1 VYLSQ
6 LRLLSFRIYQEAA
19 VELLPGVNL
28 VLGQNGQ
35 GKTSLLEAIST
46 LALTRSPRSVSL
58 GDCAAWGESRLGVA
72 AHLVSELGETD
83 IELRA
88 ERAERQDGSERWVRK
103 LRQGGELVQPRE
115 LLGRFRAVLFWPE
128 DLLLVKGGPEPRRR
142 LLDVVLSQLA
152 RGYAEAALRYRR
164 AVEHRTAVLRRVRD
178 GLAGSAELRPWT
190 EAVVEHGAVVMMQRQ
205 RYLKAAQPI
214 AAEAVIKI
222 GEPAELE
229 LDYRPA
235 LGRGGNASKAS
246 HPTDAL
252 WSALQSNSSEEIARA
267 QCLVGP
273 HRDDFEILLGG
284 RPARQFASQGQ
295 QRSVV
300 LALKVAEV
308 RQHLN
313 EGGEA
318 PLLLLDD
325 VLSELDQERRRG
337 LIQLLSE
344 ELAVEQTLITSTEDP
359 QIGTEV
365 AVAQIL
371 QARGGRLTRL
381 SQPDLEMAKWKA

>member
-46 LALTRSPRSVSL
+46 LALTRSPRSGSL
-58 GDCAAWGESRLGVA
+58 GDCAAWGESRLGVS

-88 ERAERQDGSERWVRK
+88 ERQDGTERWVRK
-103 LRQGGELVQPRE
+103 LRQGGELVQPRQ

-142 LLDVVLSQLA
+142 LLDVVLSQLSP
-152 RGYAEAALRYRR
+152 GYAETVLRYRR
-164 AVEHRTAVLRRVRD
+164 AVEHRTALLRRVRD
-178 GLAGSAELRPWT
+178 GQAEASELAPWT
-190 EAVVEHGAVVMMQRQ
+190 QALVEHGAVVMTERQ
-205 RYLKAAQPI
+205 RYLEAAQPI
-214 AAEAVIKI
+214 AAEAVTKI

-229 LDYRPA
+229 LQYRPA
-235 LGRGGNASKAS
+235 LGRDRAAGKANQ
-246 HPTDAL
+246 PADAL
-252 WSALQSNSSEEIARA
+252 SSALRGSSAEEIARA

-308 RQHLN
+308 RHHLS
-313 EGGEA
+313 EAGGA

-325 VLSELDQERRRG
+325 VLSELDLERRRG
-337 LIQLLSE
+337 LIELLSD

-381 SQPDLEMAKWKA
+381 SQPNLELAEWKA